1 MIHLAQ
7 GASQHFIDWK
17 IALALSSC
25 AVLGLRHGF
34 DYDHLAAISDITA
47 VQRTWREG
55 MRLGLTYA
63 LGHAFTVVALGV
75 AVIMLHLPLPARL
88 DAWTERLIGVTLI
101 VLAALV
107 VGNLFQ
113 KRHTHHGFES
123 RIALLVSAM
132 QQISWRV
139 RRIFQRDAVRPA
151 QFRWNYSGKSVFF
164 IGILHGLG
172 AETPSQLMLFLL
184 AASLGGTGRG
194 LLGLLAFAIG
204 LVVMNGVMTATLGG
218 VYKATAGE
226 SNKRPAIFRWVAVAG
241 AVYSFVV
248 GVIFLLGASGVLPP
262 LG

>member
-1 MIHLAQ
+1 MVIATQAL
-7 GASQHFIDWK
+7 SQHFISWQ
-17 IALALSSC
+17 IALALGSC

-55 MRLGLTYA
+55 LRLGLTYA
-63 LGHAFTVVALGV
+63 LGHAFTVVALGA
-75 AVIMLHLPLPARL
+75 AVIMLHLPLPVRL

-107 VGNLFQ
+107 IGNLFQ
-113 KRHTHHGFES
+113 KRHSHHGMES
-123 RIALLVSAM
+123 RIALLISATRFLA
-132 QQISWRV
+132 WRT
-139 RRIFQRDAVRPA
+139 RRVFQPSAVEPTP
-151 QFRWNYSGKSVFF
+151 FRWNYSGKSVFF

-184 AASLGGTGRG
+184 AASLGGTARG
-194 LLGLLAFAIG
+194 FLGLLAFAVG
-204 LVVMNGVMTATLGG
+204 LVAMNGVMTATLGG
-218 VYKATAGE
+218 IYKTSAQSRAP
-226 SNKRPAIFRWVAVAG
+226 SIFRWVAVAG

-248 GVIFLLGASGVLPP
+248 GIIFLLGASGELPP